1 MFSAA
6 RRHPNVVHLDHVTP
20 REATHG
26 GFAWKSKRIWPEVGA
41 RQLAC
46 SWLEVPP
53 GKRACPQHYHCAVEE
68 AIFILEGS
76 GSARIGDEHV
86 PVAAGDYIAYPAG
99 PDTAHSLLNTGD
111 GPLRYLCFSTTSSV
125 DIIGY
130 PDSKKIAFDA
140 SAGLSHQSQPSSVWV
155 DAMIREQP
163 SLDYYDGEKDAEE

>member
-6 RRHPNVVHLDHVTP
+6 RRHPNVIHLDHVP
-20 REATHG
+20 AREEVRGKFASKAKHIAPEAG
-26 GFAWKSKRIWPEVGA
+26 G
-41 RQLAC
+41 RQLGC
-46 SWLEVPP
+46 SWLEIPP
-53 GKRACPQHYHCAVEE
+53 GKRACPHHYHCAVEE

-86 PVAAGDYIAYPAG
+86 PVAAGDYIAYPVG
-99 PDTAHSLLNTGD
+99 PDTAHSLTNTGD
-111 GPLRYLCFSTTSSV
+111 APLRYLCFSTMSPV

-140 SAGLSHQSQPSSVWV
+140 GADASKQSQTGGVWI

-163 SLDYYDGEKDAEE
+163 SLDYYDGESAAEE

>member
-6 RRHPNVVHLDHVTP
+6 RRHPNVTNLDHVP
-20 REATHG
+20 AREAARG
-26 GFAWKSKRIWPEVGA
+26 GFASKAKRISPEVGA
-41 RQLAC
+41 KQLAC
-46 SWLEVPP
+46 SWLEIPT
-53 GKRACPQHYHCAVEE
+53 GKRAFPHHYHCAVEE

-99 PDTAHSLLNTGD
+99 PETAHSLLNTGD
-111 GPLRYLCFSTTSSV
+111 GPLRYLCFSTVSPV

-130 PDSKKIAFDA
+130 PDSKKIAFEASADA
-140 SAGLSHQSQPSSVWV
+140 SQALQPGSVWV

-163 SLDYYDGEKDAEE
+163 SLDYYDGEKTAEE